1 MRYVSNVPKCAQ
13 KIPPVDKKAD
23 KGLDAGQLDISL
35 DLLRPAKSR
44 RQMQPRNFMNVAPLQ
59 LGEEVFCIHS
69 ARLDESLVTASPHL
83 DARGLKTRAASKTTV
98 EGSRWKFL
106 EAPFPLA

>member
-1 MRYVSNVPKCAQ
+1 
-13 KIPPVDKKAD
+13 VDKKAD

-59 LGEEVFCIHS
+59 LGEEVFWIHS
-69 ARLDESLVTASPHL
+69 
-83 DARGLKTRAASKTTV
+83 RAAT
-98 EGSRWKFL
+98 
-106 EAPFPLA
+106 APVRRRISIQP